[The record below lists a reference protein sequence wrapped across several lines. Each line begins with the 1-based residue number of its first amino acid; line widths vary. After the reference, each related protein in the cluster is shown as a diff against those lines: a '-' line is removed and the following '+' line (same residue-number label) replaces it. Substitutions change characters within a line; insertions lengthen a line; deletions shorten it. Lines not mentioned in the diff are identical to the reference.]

1 MEDYTVIM
9 CFLLGISYFI
19 AKSNLNYRKC
29 IIFLNTVVSS
39 VYILWRAAVIPI
51 HSGIFSFV
59 MGVMLYSAELLG
71 LIAFYNF
78 QYLFYKKYRLEV
90 KTLDVYKNEEIPFVD
105 VLICTYNE
113 PLYLLEKTIAACT
126 NLHYPQNRLKI
137 HICDDGRREKLKE
150 LSDKYGISY
159 ITRNDNAGAKA
170 GNINNALKFLKG
182 DLFVVLD
189 ADMIPKK
196 SFLAKTVGYFYNENL
211 AFIQTPQVYYNKDM
225 YQYNLSKN
233 IPNEQDFFMRD
244 IQEAR
249 AANNAVLHVGTNA
262 VFRRKY
268 INEIGGYPTY
278 SITEDMAVGMMLQSK
293 GYDSLFINE
302 ELVLGLSAVT
312 FEELVKQRDRW
323 CRGNLQ
329 VLKHFNPI
337 FMKGLSFSQKIAY
350 FDGAVY
356 WFSNLQKIIY
366 MICPIIFLITG
377 RLIIDASIESLLS
390 FYIPFV
396 LGNILIFEVLSPK
409 TRSIRWSHYYNIAM
423 APHLSVSILK
433 EFIGLKINFNITSKE
448 VVQNKKYF
456 QYKIVMPHILL
467 MIVTIISWVISTRS
481 LLNNNMIAGA
491 YIINMAWSLYN
502 FIGVG
507 ISLYVAY
514 QKPIF
519 RTSERI
525 LITENIATELN
536 TNFCSICGSLIDIS
550 EFGVGVKLHNTNEN
564 ILKPNDNIVLN
575 LKETKFECEVIRT
588 DNNFAALKFKKLYPS
603 QMKIIMSIFTDNMSP
618 YYKVNRS

>member
-1 MEDYTVIM
+1 MEKYTIIM
-9 CFLLGISYFI
+9 CFLLVISYFI
-19 AKSNLNYRKC
+19 AKINLNYKKG
-29 IIFLNTVVSS
+29 IIFVNTFVSLT
-39 VYILWRAAVIPI
+39 YIIWRITVIPI

-59 MGVMLYSAELLG
+59 IGVMLYGAELLG
-71 LIAFYNF
+71 LIAFFNF

-105 VLICTYNE
+105 ILICTYNE
-113 PLYLLEKTIAACT
+113 PLYLLEKTMVACI
-126 NLHYPQNRLKI
+126 NLHYPQNRFKI
-137 HICDDGRREKLKE
+137 HICDDGRRQKLKE
-150 LSDKYGISY
+150 LCDKYDINYIS
-159 ITRNDNAGAKA
+159 RNDNIDAKA

-196 SFLAKTVGYFYNENL
+196 SFLYKTVGYFSNENL
-211 AFIQTPQVYYNKDM
+211 AFVQTPQVYYNKDM

-249 AANNAVLHVGTNA
+249 AAHNAVLHVGTNA

-278 SITEDMAVGMMLQSK
+278 SITEDMAVGMMLQAK
-293 GYDSLFINE
+293 GYDSIFVNE

-337 FMKGLSFSQKIAY
+337 FMKGLSFSQRIAY

-366 MICPIIFLITG
+366 IICPIIFLITG
-377 RLIIDASIESLLS
+377 RLIIDSSIINLLM
-390 FYIPFV
+390 FYIPFI

-409 TRSIRWSHYYNIAM
+409 TRSAKWSHYYDIAM
-423 APHLSVSILK
+423 SPHLSLSILK
-433 EFIGLKINFNITSKE
+433 ELIGLKINFNITSKE
-448 VVQNKKYF
+448 VIQNKRHF
-456 QYKIVMPHILL
+456 HYKIVIPHIL
-467 MIVTIISWVISTRS
+467 MVIVTIISWIISTRS
-481 LLNNNMIAGA
+481 YLYNNMMVGA
-491 YIINMAWSLYN
+491 YILNMAWSIYN
-502 FIGVG
+502 SIGIGV
-507 ISLYVAY
+507 SLYVAY

-525 LITENIATELN
+525 MITENIVVELIN
-536 TNFCSICGSLIDIS
+536 DYGSIQGNLIDIS
-550 EFGVGVKLHNTNEN
+550 EIGVGVRLHNINEN
-564 ILKPNDNIVLN
+564 ILKIKDIIILN
-575 LKETKFECEVIRT
+575 LNKTKFECEVIRISN
-588 DNNFAALKFKKLYPS
+588 DFVALKFKKICPS

-618 YYKVNRS
+618 YYRINRR

>member
-1 MEDYTVIM
+1 MEKYTIIM
-9 CFLLGISYFI
+9 CFLLVISYFI
-19 AKSNLNYRKC
+19 AKINLSYRKG
-29 IIFLNTVVSS
+29 IILVNTVVSIT
-39 VYILWRAAVIPI
+39 YIIWRITVIPI
-51 HSGIFSFV
+51 HSGVFSFV
-59 MGVMLYSAELLG
+59 IGVMLYSAEFLG
-71 LIAFYNF
+71 VIAFFNF
-78 QYLFYKKYRLEV
+78 QYLFYKKYKLKV

-105 VLICTYNE
+105 ILICTYNE
-113 PLYLLEKTIAACT
+113 PLYLLEKTMAACI
-126 NLHYPQNRLKI
+126 NLHYPQNRFKI
-137 HICDDGRREKLKE
+137 HICDDGRRQKLKE
-150 LSDKYGISY
+150 LCDKYDINY

-196 SFLAKTVGYFYNENL
+196 CFLSKTVGYFSNEHL
-211 AFIQTPQVYYNKDM
+211 AFVQTPQVYYNKDM

-249 AANNAVLHVGTNA
+249 AAHNAVLHVGTNA

-278 SITEDMAVGMMLQSK
+278 SITEDMAVGMMLQAK
-293 GYDSLFINE
+293 GYDSIFVNE

-329 VLKHFNPI
+329 VLKRFNPI
-337 FMKGLSFSQKIAY
+337 FMKGLSFSQRIAY

-377 RLIIDASIESLLS
+377 RLIIDSSLINLLM
-390 FYIPFV
+390 FYIPFI

-409 TRSIRWSHYYNIAM
+409 TRSAKWSHYYDIAM
-423 APHLSVSILK
+423 SPHLSLSILK
-433 EFIGLKINFNITSKE
+433 ELIGLKINFNITSKE
-448 VVQNKKYF
+448 VIQNKRHF
-456 QYKIVMPHILL
+456 HYKIVIPHIL
-467 MIVTIISWVISTRS
+467 MIILTIISWIISTRS
-481 LLNNNMIAGA
+481 YIYNNISVGA
-491 YIINMAWSLYN
+491 YILNMAWSIYN
-502 FIGVG
+502 FIGIGV
-507 ISLYVAY
+507 SLYVAY

-525 LITENIATELN
+525 MITENIVVEISN
-536 TNFCSICGSLIDIS
+536 DYGSIQGNLIDIS
-550 EFGVGVKLHNTNEN
+550 ESGVGVRLHNINEN
-564 ILKPNDNIVLN
+564 ILKIKDNIMLDLN
-575 LKETKFECEVIRT
+575 KTKFECEVIRT
-588 DNNFAALKFKKLYPS
+588 SNDFVALKFKKICPS
-603 QMKIIMSIFTDNMSP
+603 QMKIIMSIFTDNMRP
-618 YYKVNRS
+618 YYKIK